1 MGSGSTEAE
10 SKDRATLGLPDVQQ
24 QLLEAVQSA
33 VSESSSAKLVVVVI
47 SAGPVYLY
55 PGSADAVLYAGY
67 PGMEAG
73 HGITDIIFGRV
84 SPSARF
90 PITVYDSEYLS
101 LVGPVSD
108 FSMTSNGVGRTY
120 RYLDERKSKPLY
132 KFGFGLSYST
142 FRYSEL
148 HLATY
153 DKPNVVASCLVTN
166 TGDSN
171 AHEVA
176 QLYVSVPGA
185 GARAPLPI
193 PYRSLQGFRRLY
205 LKAGESL
212 PVSFVLT
219 PNQIATTMANGTRV
233 VTRGNYTVAMS
244 GHQPDDAAGLN
255 CSNVVVGSFVI

>member
-1 MGSGSTEAE
+1 
-10 SKDRATLGLPDVQQ
+10 
-24 QLLEAVQSA
+24 
-33 VSESSSAKLVVVVI
+33 
-47 SAGPVYLY
+47 
-55 PGSADAVLYAGY
+55 VLYAGY

-90 PITVYDSEYLS
+90 PVTVYDSRYLS

-142 FRYSEL
+142 FTYSEL
-148 HLATY
+148 HVDTY
-153 DKPNVVASCLVTN
+153 DKPNVVVSCSVTN

-176 QLYVSVPGA
+176 QLYLSVPGA

-193 PYRSLQGFRRLY
+193 PYRSLQGFQRVY
-205 LKAGESL
+205 LKTGESL
-212 PVSFVLT
+212 PVRFILN
-219 PNQIATTMANGTRV
+219 PNQISTTMANGTMV
-233 VTRGNYTVAMS
+233 VTRGNYTVAIS
-244 GHQPDDAAGLN
+244 GHQPDDEAGIAA
-255 CSNVVVGSFVI
+255 SNVVLGSFVV